1 MQTILSKKAYA
12 YYLITGQIP
21 PMGGAKGGGGSG
33 GGQSTNTVQKADPWA
48 GQQPFLTSGFEAAQ
62 NRYNSD
68 QPNFFPGNT
77 VAPFNANELAM
88 QQGVIDYTTGARPA
102 AMSFG
107 AENALTG
114 EMLANPYS
122 NPVFNATRGLGEFG
136 QGALQSAAGF
146 TGAPI
151 GSDANA
157 SPMMQQMLS
166 GSVQQN
172 PFIGQAINSFA
183 NDAVGNF
190 QEQVMPALRASQVAY
205 QPGGSSRGD
214 IAGGIAA
221 GNVGRS
227 IADFANQSYMDAFNS
242 AQQQQM
248 GAAQLME
255 QSRGQRAQEALG
267 QAGGAFNPALGGESL
282 ITSRL
287 GGGLGAYPTV
297 AQAPLDMMTSLG
309 DIGYSQREM
318 TQQGMDE
325 DINRYQFGQN
335 VEDQK
340 LQNYMNLIQGNYGG
354 TTTASAERGGLGLAG
369 QLGQGVGGLAALGG
383 IMGL

>member
-1 MQTILSKKAYA
+1 
-12 YYLITGQIP
+12 
-21 PMGGAKGGGGSG
+21 
-33 GGQSTNTVQKADPWA
+33 
-48 GQQPFLTSGFEAAQ
+48 
-62 NRYNSD
+62 
-68 QPNFFPGNT
+68 
-77 VAPFNANELAM
+77 
-88 QQGVIDYTTGARPA
+88 
-102 AMSFG
+102 
-107 AENALTG
+107 
-114 EMLANPYS
+114 
-122 NPVFNATRGLGEFG
+122 
-136 QGALQSAAGF
+136 
-146 TGAPI
+146 
-151 GSDANA
+151 
-157 SPMMQQMLS
+157 
-166 GSVQQN
+166 
-172 PFIGQAINSFA
+172 
-183 NDAVGNF
+183 
-190 QEQVMPALRASQVAY
+190 
-205 QPGGSSRGD
+205 
-214 IAGGIAA
+214 
-221 GNVGRS
+221 
-227 IADFANQSYMDAFNS
+227 
-242 AQQQQM
+242 M

-297 AQAPLDMMTSLG
+297 AQAPIDMMTSLG

>member
-21 PMGGAKGGGGSG
+21 PMGGAKGGGGG

-48 GQQPFLTSGFEAAQ
+48 GQQPFLTSGFEAAE

-77 VAPFNANELAM
+77 VAPFNANELGM

-166 GSVQQN
+166 GSMQQN

-227 IADFANQSYMDAFNS
+227 IADFANQSRMDAFNS

-297 AQAPLDMMTSLG
+297 AQAPIDMMTSLG